1 MIVNFHKYHALWND
15 FVVLDQSAN
24 RRLTL
29 SRLPA
34 LARAVCDPR
43 TGIGAD
49 GILWLTTSRKAER
62 RMHVFNADGSWAE
75 KSGNGLRIT
84 AVHLK
89 GTNPSQRHFDIETA
103 TSVDRTRILKKI
115 EGGYIVRA
123 ELGKPVFEVA
133 TLPMKSR
140 SKYVINGSVKIS
152 KTKITMT
159 CLSVGNPHAVIFVEN
174 FDFDWKTLGAEI
186 EVARNF
192 PRGTNVEFVRV
203 INRSHIKLAEW
214 ERGAGA
220 TGSSGTGAAGAVCA
234 AVVLGLTE
242 RKCRVEFEAGELEID
257 WRADDIVELTGP
269 VQFIMRG
276 EFEYL

>member
-1 MIVNFHKYHALWND
+1 MLINFHKYHALWND
-15 FVVLDQSAN
+15 FVVLDQAAN
-24 RRLTL
+24 PRISL

-49 GILWLTTSRKAER
+49 GILWLTRSRKADCH
-62 RMHVFNADGSWAE
+62 MHVFNADGGWAE

-89 GTNPSQRHFDIETA
+89 TTQPSRRHFDIETVA
-103 TSVDRTRILKKI
+103 SVDSTRILRKI
-115 EGGYIVRA
+115 EGGYIVRT
-123 ELGKPVFEVA
+123 ELGRAEFEVA

-140 SKYVINGSVKIS
+140 SKYVINGQVKIG
-152 KTKITMT
+152 KKNVRMT
-159 CLSVGNPHAVIFVEN
+159 CLKIGNPHAVVFVDN
-174 FDFDWKTLGAEI
+174 FDFDWKALGAEI
-186 EVARNF
+186 ETARTF
-192 PRGTNVEFVRV
+192 PRCTNVEFVQV
-203 INRSHIKLAEW
+203 VNRTHLKLAEW

-234 AVVLGLTE
+234 AVVLGLAD
-242 RKCRVEFEAGELEID
+242 RHCQVEFEAGELEIVL
-257 WRADDIVELTGP
+257 RPDDMIELTGP

-276 EFEYL
+276 EFEYR

>member
-1 MIVNFHKYHALWND
+1 MKINFHKYHALWND

-29 SRLPA
+29 NRLPA

-49 GILWLTTSRKAER
+49 GILWLTASRKGDC

-89 GTNPSQRHFDIETA
+89 EANPTQRHFDIETA
-103 TSVDRTRILKKI
+103 TSVDHTRILKKI
-115 EGGYIVRA
+115 QGGFVVRA
-123 ELGKPVFEVA
+123 ELGKPTFEVA

-140 SKYVINGSVKIS
+140 SKYVINGSVKIG
-152 KTKITMT
+152 KTKVWMT
-159 CLSVGNPHAVIFVEN
+159 CLAVGNPHAVIFVEN

-203 INRSHIKLAEW
+203 VSRTHLKLAEW

-220 TGSSGTGAAGAVCA
+220 TGSSGTGAAAAVCA
-234 AVVLGLTE
+234 AVVLGLVD

-257 WRADDIVELTGP
+257 WRPDDVVEVTGP